1 MHRLRYY
8 SIALTIL
15 ILSVTAATGQQNKST
30 SKIPVILDTDANNE
44 IDDQHIDYYGE
55 PPSRSLYDMAAIAIV
70 KNPTWGEVKTLRGIR
85 MVEEKWTVDKS
96 SQREILLWR
105 TLAERLYCKTFIQR
119 LTNQVIEQK
128 DTSHPH
134 EP

>member
-15 ILSVTAATGQQNKST
+15 ILSVAAATGQQNKST

-96 SQREILLWR
+96 SQREILLWENFGR
-105 TLAERLYCKTFIQR
+105 EAILQDFYTALDKSS
-119 LTNQVIEQK
+119 N
-128 DTSHPH
+128 
-134 EP
+134 

>member
-55 PPSRSLYDMAAIAIV
+55 PPSRSLYDMAAVAIV

-96 SQREILLWR
+96 SQREILLWENFGR
-105 TLAERLYCKTFIQR
+105 EAILQDFYTALDKSS
-119 LTNQVIEQK
+119 N
-128 DTSHPH
+128 
-134 EP
+134 

>member
-55 PPSRSLYDMAAIAIV
+55 PPSRFLYDMAAIAIV

-96 SQREILLWR
+96 SQREILLWENFDR
-105 TLAERLYCKTFIQR
+105 EAILQDFYTALDKSS
-119 LTNQVIEQK
+119 N
-128 DTSHPH
+128 
-134 EP
+134 

>member
-96 SQREILLWR
+96 SQREILLWENFGR
-105 TLAERLYCKTFIQR
+105 EAILQDFYTALDKSS
-119 LTNQVIEQK
+119 N
-128 DTSHPH
+128 
-134 EP
+134 

>member
-70 KNPTWGEVKTLRGIR
+70 KNPTWREVKTLRGIR

-96 SQREILLWR
+96 SQREILLWENFGR
-105 TLAERLYCKTFIQR
+105 EAILQDFYTALDKSS
-119 LTNQVIEQK
+119 N
-128 DTSHPH
+128 
-134 EP
+134 